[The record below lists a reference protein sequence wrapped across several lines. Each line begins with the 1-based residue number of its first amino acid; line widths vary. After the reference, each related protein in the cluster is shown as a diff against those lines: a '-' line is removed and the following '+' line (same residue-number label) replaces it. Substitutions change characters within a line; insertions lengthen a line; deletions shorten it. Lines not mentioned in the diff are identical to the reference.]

1 MDGLPVSAFMCLP
14 RPLRIW
20 CRVVPS
26 QVRDGRR
33 VSSLGARYRYRDH
46 VDDPAERA
54 EVPMFVRAVRPIRIA
69 RLRAAVAAVAAA
81 IDLCK
86 LARGWIVERSGERSL
101 AGHYLAKK
109 CRVDAS
115 TANDTN

>member
-1 MDGLPVSAFMCLP
+1 M
-14 RPLRIW
+14 
-20 CRVVPS
+20 S
-26 QVRDGRR
+26 QVANPEAFGNISRPYCGYPDTAPEVAVAQRSPSRR
-33 VSSLGARYRYRDH
+33 V
-46 VDDPAERA
+46 
-54 EVPMFVRAVRPIRIA
+54 EV
-69 RLRAAVAAVAAA
+69 RAAVAAVAAA

>member
-1 MDGLPVSAFMCLP
+1 MDCLPVSAFMCLP

-33 VSSLGARYRYRDH
+33 VSSLGARNRYRDY

-69 RLRAAVAAVAAA
+69 RLRAAVAAA
-81 IDLCK
+81 IDLCN

>member
-1 MDGLPVSAFMCLP
+1 MDA
-14 RPLRIW
+14 
-20 CRVVPS
+20 
-26 QVRDGRR
+26 
-33 VSSLGARYRYRDH
+33 
-46 VDDPAERA
+46 PAERA

-69 RLRAAVAAVAAA
+69 WLRAAVAAA

-86 LARGWIVERSGERSL
+86 LARRWIVERSGERSL